1 MSSLQFGSV
10 NVGHSTPETPAA
22 EPVSTTTAA
31 GADVSAGTASTND
44 AVDQSNDGATEVI
57 DLTSTDVIEV
67 VANPLNPGTVFV
79 STASGLLIFSPGE
92 ETYAKECNDNTPMMA
107 SDEETTTPEDTEF
120 KHHVHHIHSGMD
132 SDDILGEGKQSGIN
146 DPSLQNDYLLNFLEK
161 DR

>member
-1 MSSLQFGSV
+1 MTVYVCVLVRVCVRVRVRVRVRVSVSVSV
-10 NVGHSTPETPAA
+10 NVSVTWRT
-22 EPVSTTTAA
+22 VT
-31 GADVSAGTASTND
+31 SALHY
-44 AVDQSNDGATEVI
+44 I
-57 DLTSTDVIEV
+57 
-67 VANPLNPGTVFV
+67 

-146 DPSLQNDYLLNFLEK
+146 DPSLQNDYLLNLLEK